1 VNKTLK
7 IRYLSFGILKRF
19 IALSL
24 MLVSPLMIGSVS
36 AEMSIENN
44 KILLGQ
50 DYSVFPNDTGSP
62 ALCRKK
68 CANDRRC
75 QAWTYVRPYQADG
88 VGECRLKRD
97 IATGFKNGCC
107 ISGVKKKDYRAFDE
121 DLSTKRGR
129 LHTAAVER
137 CDRWAEKAIELQQQ
151 NVKNRCGYRGRGWH
165 ANGERHFRRCM
176 RLSPKD
182 RKAERI
188 GQKNAIS
195 SCVEELNFGKRNQCD
210 HYAKMAVLQ
219 NTSWAKTGCGQR
231 DKGRWGR
238 DYKKHYSWC
247 LSAEKPAIAKAQK
260 VRENQLQQC
269 FAYEGAKTGPCH
281 EYAEGAIA
289 HFRKNIA
296 KGCDLHGPR
305 WHNNYRRHVGW
316 CRKASPRQRFK
327 EIKKRQRI
335 LKTCRLLGKF
345 GIQWR

>member
-1 VNKTLK
+1 MNRTLK
-7 IRYLSFGILKRF
+7 IRCISFGILKRL
-19 IALSL
+19 IAFT
-24 MLVSPLMIGSVS
+24 LVLASPGMIGSVS
-36 AEMSIENN
+36 AEMSVENN

-50 DYSVFPNDTGSP
+50 DYSIFPNDTGSP

-97 IATGFKNGCC
+97 VTTGFKNGCC

-121 DLSTKRGR
+121 DLGPKRGR
-129 LHTAAVER
+129 LHKATVES
-137 CDRWAEKAIELQQQ
+137 CDRWADNAIELQQQ
-151 NVKNRCGYRGRGWH
+151 NVQNRCGYRGRGWH

-176 RLSPKD
+176 RLSPKA
-182 RKAERI
+182 RKVERI
-188 GQKNAIS
+188 GQKNAIT
-195 SCVEELNFGKRNQCD
+195 SCVEELNLGKRNQCD

-219 NTSWAKTGCGQR
+219 NTSWAKSGCGST

-247 LSAEKPAIAKAQK
+247 LSAEKPAVAKAQRL
-260 VRENQLQQC
+260 RENQLQQC

-281 EYAEGAIA
+281 DYAEGAIA

-316 CRKASPRQRFK
+316 CRTATPRQRFK
-327 EIKKRQRI
+327 ETKKRQKI

>member
-1 VNKTLK
+1 MNKNLKLRCLTL
-7 IRYLSFGILKRF
+7 GIVKRCF
-19 IALSL
+19 ALSL
-24 MLVSPLMIGSVS
+24 LLVSPFMVGSAF
-36 AEMSIENN
+36 AEMAIENN

-97 IATGFKNGCC
+97 VATGFKNGCC

-121 DLSTKRGR
+121 DLGSKKGR
-129 LHTAAVER
+129 LHKLAVER
-137 CDRWAEKAIELQQQ
+137 CDKWSEKAIELQQQ
-151 NVKNRCGYRGRGWH
+151 NVQNRCGYRGRGWH

-176 RLSPKD
+176 RMSPKE
-182 RKAERI
+182 RKAERV
-188 GQKNAIS
+188 GQKNAIN
-195 SCVEELNFGKRNQCD
+195 SCVEELNYSKRNQCD

-219 NTSWAKTGCGQR
+219 NNSWAKTGCGR
-231 DKGRWGR
+231 TEKGRWSR
-238 DYKKHYSWC
+238 DYKQHYSWC
-247 LSAEKPAIAKAQK
+247 LSAEKPALERAQK

-281 EYAEGAIA
+281 DYAETAIA
-289 HFRKNIA
+289 QFRKNIA
-296 KGCDLHGPR
+296 KGCDLHGLR

-316 CRKASPRQRFK
+316 CRKSTPRQRFQ
-327 EIKKRQRI
+327 ETKKRRKI